1 MKNYFLLTTLL
12 LAFFNSAQAQDLRVM
27 SYNIRYNNPN
37 DGPNAWPE
45 RKDYLI
51 NQVLFSEA
59 SILGIQEGLLD
70 QVQYIDQAIPN
81 FAYVGVGRD
90 DGKTAG
96 EFSAIFYDKRKYK
109 VLSSGTFWLSPTPEE
124 PSKGW
129 DAALPRV
136 CTYARLKA
144 KGGNKFWIFN
154 THFDHRGKVARVEST
169 KVILEQIKRLNTKQ
183 EHVIL
188 MGDFNLPPESEAIQ
202 NLSKQ
207 LNDTY
212 DVSELPP
219 LGPAGTFN
227 SFSWAQAIERR
238 IDYIFV
244 SSDVKVKHMAIL
256 TDSKDQRYPSDH
268 FPVLAKL
275 RL

>member
-1 MKNYFLLTTLL
+1 M
-12 LAFFNSAQAQDLRVM
+12 QAQDIRVM
-27 SYNIRYNNPN
+27 SYNIRFNNPG

-45 RKDYLI
+45 RKDYLV
-51 NQVLFSEA
+51 NQLVFSEA

-70 QVQYIDQAIPN
+70 QVQYLEKTLPN
-81 FAYVGVGRD
+81 FSYIGVGRD

-96 EFSAIFYDKRKYK
+96 EFSALFYEKSKYK
-109 VLSSGTFWLSPTPEE
+109 LLESGTFWLSPTPEK

-129 DAALPRV
+129 DAALPRI
-136 CTYARLKA
+136 CTYARLKSK
-144 KGGNKFWIFN
+144 KGKKFWVFN
-154 THFDHRGKVARVEST
+154 THFDHQGEKARVEST
-169 KVILEQIKRLNTKQ
+169 KVILEQIKRLNTKREQ
-183 EHVIL
+183 VIL

-202 NLSKQ
+202 NITKH

-212 DVSELPP
+212 QVSELPP
-219 LGPAGTFN
+219 FGPAGTFN
-227 SFSWAQAIERR
+227 GFSWTQEINRR

-244 SSDVKVKHMAIL
+244 GPKIKVKQVAIL
-256 TDSKDQRYPSDH
+256 SDSKNQRYPSDH